1 MSACFSFKELFA
13 TSKGLNIPPQYEF
26 IDIIDNLDAV
36 CINVL
41 EPARKL
47 FGKPITV
54 NSGYRSKA
62 VNDAVGGSPNS
73 QHMKGEAV
81 DVTTGTIQGNKML
94 FDIIAENCEFDQ
106 LISECKYKWI
116 HVSYCRNSINRQQI
130 LYF

>member
-1 MSACFSFKELFA
+1 MSAFFSFKELFA

-26 IDIIDNLDAV
+26 IDVIDNLDAV
-36 CINVL
+36 CVNVL
-41 EPARKL
+41 EPARKFL
-47 FGKPITV
+47 GKPITV

-81 DVTTGTIQGNKML
+81 DITTGTIQGNKML